1 MVIVAY
7 PFGVKRTGQA
17 VYDEIVKNKKQLE
30 KNGKEFPFNRI
41 VSIQTIIKWMDEF
54 EWEEHRLEK
63 QYEKNTTIDDTVN
76 EFNQLQIERKTKR
89 INLLNNALDA
99 LLNIQMKLSMK
110 LATIN
115 PQNEDGTI
123 TQEHKSLAGTIARI
137 GYLYNTLES
146 LHGNQTIQINVF
158 KGYTQE
164 WQEIKERLQP
174 QHNPY
179 TTDDDFLEAQFKLID
194 QFYDE
199 YDTEE

>member
-30 KNGKEFPFNRI
+30 KNKQEFPFNRI
-41 VSIQTIIKWMDEF
+41 VAVKTIIEWMNNF

-89 INLLNNALDA
+89 INLLNNAL
-99 LLNIQMKLSMK
+99 
-110 LATIN
+110 
-115 PQNEDGTI
+115 
-123 TQEHKSLAGTIARI
+123 
-137 GYLYNTLES
+137 ES

-179 TTDDDFLEAQFKLID
+179 TTDDDFLQAQFKLID